1 MLSRELPTA
10 NLSTTLLSVAV
21 VLGTH
26 RDVEREGCRSRYH
39 RGRAN
44 FHRMTKNFPRIR
56 VLGAGLAGPEAA
68 LQAARRGCCVDLYE
82 MRPARSTEAHQ
93 TADFAELVCS
103 NSLKSESEYTAPW
116 LLKQEMRRAGS
127 VLLQAAD
134 ASAVPAGHA
143 LAVDRVEFSRL
154 VAEAIAAEPRI
165 TVRREEVTALDPADG
180 WTVIASG
187 PLTSPAL
194 SAAIAAL
201 TGSEHLAFYDSIS
214 PIVDAES
221 IDMDRVYM
229 AARWDK
235 GTADYINCP
244 MTAEEYDR
252 FYDALVTA
260 ESVQEKEWE
269 KLTYFEGCLPIEEL
283 ARRGR
288 DTPRFGPMKPV
299 GLRDPRTGKTPWAV
313 VQLRCENLRA
323 DSYNLVGFQ
332 NHLKFSEQA
341 RVLRLIPGLEN
352 AKFLRYGQIHRNTYI
367 NAPTLLTETLQLRDH
382 LRILF
387 AGQISGVEGYT
398 ESIATGMLAGLYAA
412 ELAHGQ
418 QPEPVPR
425 ATGLGSLVHYITHA
439 DPTRFQPAN
448 ITFDLLEPLGE
459 DVRRK
464 VRDKRERHKMQCE
477 RSLAQF
483 DVWWDRFRGA
493 SHASCGVGQPA
504 VLGLFILAMLLSIAT
519 PRSFAWGRDG
529 HKIINR
535 VAMDSLPANT
545 PAFLR
550 TPKALDEIGYLGP
563 EPDRWRSAAEPEL
576 SSSASPEHFI
586 DLELAD
592 LVAPDGL
599 PTERYDFLD
608 DLNAANRLHPDL
620 ADRLTPQNVGMLP
633 WQAEE
638 DFERLTV
645 DMADYRQLQRA
656 RADTYGAEQAVLY
669 DIGCLGHYV
678 GDGSQPLHTTVNYN
692 GWVENENPERF
703 SRQHGIHS
711 RFETEFVHNNLQ
723 ARDVAPL
730 IPMARTLNAPFQ
742 DFLSYL
748 RASHAQVIQVYRFD
762 KQSAFDGH
770 GTLASRTFTAERLA
784 AGATMLRDMI
794 YTAWLDSG
802 ELRTAPDGP

>member
-1 MLSRELPTA
+1 
-10 NLSTTLLSVAV
+10 
-21 VLGTH
+21 
-26 RDVEREGCRSRYH
+26 
-39 RGRAN
+39 
-44 FHRMTKNFPRIR
+44 MTKTLSRIR

-82 MRPARSTEAHQ
+82 MRPVRSTEAHQ

-103 NSLKSESEYTAPW
+103 NSLKSESENTAPW
-116 LLKQEMRRAGS
+116 LLKQEMRRGGS

-154 VAEAIAAEPRI
+154 VAEAIATEPGI
-165 TVRREEVTALDPADG
+165 TVHREEVTTLDPEDG

-194 SAAIAAL
+194 SAAIAHL

-252 FYDALVTA
+252 FYDALVMA

-367 NAPTLLTETLQLRDH
+367 NAPRLLTETLQLRDH
-382 LRILF
+382 PRILF

-412 ELAHGQ
+412 SLAQGQ

-425 ATGLGSLVHYITHA
+425 ATGLGSLVHYIIHA
-439 DPTRFQPAN
+439 DPARFQPAN
-448 ITFDLLEPLGE
+448 ITFDLLEPLE
-459 DVRRK
+459 EELRRK
-464 VRDKRERHKMQCE
+464 VRDKRERHRLQCE

-483 DVWWDRFRGA
+483 DAWWQRFCSGSAAKAGA
-493 SHASCGVGQPA
+493 GLPS
-504 VLGLFILAMLLSIAT
+504 VLGLLILAMFLSRAA
-519 PRSFAWGRDG
+519 PRCFAWGRDG

-535 VAMDSLPANT
+535 VAMETLPPSM

-550 TPKALDEIGYLGP
+550 TPRALDEIEYLGP
-563 EPDRWRSAAEPEL
+563 EPDRWRSSAEPEL
-576 SSSASPEHFI
+576 SSAGAPEHFI
-586 DLELAD
+586 DLDLAD
-592 LVAPDGL
+592 LAAPEGL

-608 DLNAANRLHPDL
+608 ELNSADRLHPDV
-620 ADRLTPQNVGMLP
+620 ADRLKPEKVGLLP

-645 DMADYRQLQRA
+645 DMGGYRRLQRA
-656 RADTYGAEQAVLY
+656 RADTYGVEQAILY

-678 GDGSQPLHTTVNYN
+678 GDGSQPLHTTINYN
-692 GWVENENPERF
+692 GWVETQNLEKF
-703 SRQHGIHS
+703 SRQRGIHS
-711 RFETEFVHNNLQ
+711 RFETEFVHDNLQ

-730 IPMARTLNAPFQ
+730 IPAARVVDAPFQ
-742 DFLSYL
+742 GFLRYL
-748 RASHAQVIQVYRFD
+748 RTSHRQVAQVYRFD
-762 KQSAFDGH
+762 TQGAFDGH
-770 GTLASRTFTAERLA
+770 GTAASRTFTAERLA

-794 YTAWLDSG
+794 YTAWLDSA
-802 ELRTAPDGP
+802 RTKSDSGRL